1 MQVEQ
6 LQQAIEVLSEED
18 FIQLRQWFAE
28 KDWER
33 WDRQLESDVAAGKL
47 DFLLNEALQA
57 EHQDNVTKTG
67 SLGFRGPCHSER
79 SEESRRLWDA
89 SLRSAR
95 HA

>member
-6 LQQAIEVLSEED
+6 LQQAIEVLSEKD

-47 DFLLNEALQA
+47 DFLLNEALLA
-57 EHQDNVTKTG
+57 KHQDTLHK
-67 SLGFRGPCHSER
+67 L
-79 SEESRRLWDA
+79 
-89 SLRSAR
+89 
-95 HA
+95 

>member
-6 LQQAIEVLSEED
+6 LQQAIEVLSEKD

-47 DFLLNEALQA
+47 DFLLNEALLA
-57 EHQDNVTKTG
+57 KHQRYVAKTLDEAY
-67 SLGFRGPCHSER
+67 SNAWRGNK
-79 SEESRRLWDA
+79 
-89 SLRSAR
+89 
-95 HA
+95 